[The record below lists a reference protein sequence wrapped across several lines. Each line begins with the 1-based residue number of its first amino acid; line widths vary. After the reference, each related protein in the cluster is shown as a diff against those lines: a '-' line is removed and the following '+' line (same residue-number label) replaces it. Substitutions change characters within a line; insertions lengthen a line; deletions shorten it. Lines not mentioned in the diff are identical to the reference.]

1 MFHTLNIF
9 YVEKNTIT
17 CKHKKDGQILM
28 YTTPQIKTNK
38 HRDSP
43 TGIERLTED
52 TLFTKSLYR
61 LSCYYLEER
70 LAFPLNLALP
80 ATL

>member
-1 MFHTLNIF
+1 MDSDVHST
-9 YVEKNTIT
+9 KNSN
-17 CKHKKDGQILM
+17 KQ
-28 YTTPQIKTNK
+28 TNK

-43 TGIERLTED
+43 TGIEITED
-52 TLFTKSLYR
+52 ILFTRSLYR
-61 LSCYYLEER
+61 LSCYYLEQR